1 MQPVFNLTAGVFA
14 RLNMQDFSENE
25 PSRKHKYL
33 WKYVVIPVAAGGLL
47 ILAAIVAPLILDMVF
62 PSTITVANESGMALR
77 NVEIFGQGGSLQPAD
92 LPSGQARSARFH
104 LAGTSDMGLRFTSPD
119 GESHERWFFVAGIL
133 PREIDVRIGS
143 DLKIR
148 RQEGRP

>member
-1 MQPVFNLTAGVFA
+1 
-14 RLNMQDFSENE
+14 MQDF
-25 PSRKHKYL
+25 PDSRASRTLRHL
-33 WKYVVIPVAAGGLL
+33 WKYVKITVAAGALL
-47 ILAAIVAPLILDMVF
+47 MLVAIAAPLILDMVF
-62 PSTITVANESGMALR
+62 PSTITVTNESGTDLR

-92 LPSGQARSARFH
+92 LSSGQARGGRFH

-133 PREIDVRIGS
+133 PREIDIRIGS
-143 DLKIR
+143 DLKVR